1 MARIPSVKEDAM
13 MKIAR
18 FVLKIIAASLALAA
32 AVCAVIAF
40 WDKILDAATGLK
52 DVLSE
57 KKANCRICRPAE
69 YEDFADLD

>member
-1 MARIPSVKEDAM
+1 

-18 FVLKIIAASLALAA
+18 LVLKIVAASLALAA

-40 WDKILDAATGLK
+40 WDKILEAGRELHSF
-52 DVLSE
+52 LSE
-57 KKANCRICRPAE
+57 KRANCPFCRPAE

>member
-1 MARIPSVKEDAM
+1 

-18 FVLKIIAASLALAA
+18 FVLKIVAASLALAA

-40 WDKILDAATGLK
+40 WDKILEAGRELHGF
-52 DVLSE
+52 LSD
-57 KKANCRICRPAE
+57 KKASCPFCRPAE